1 MMVESRLREIGLE
14 VLEVK
19 LGSAKVKRDGSLPSF
34 DTISSELKPLNFELV
49 NNQQE
54 QLIEDVKHALLRLL
68 DHPID
73 EDLSLSDY
81 LSEQIAKNYSQVS
94 KTFSRQEGLT
104 IEKFFIK
111 LKIEK
116 ATEMGAAE
124 IHPVIT
130 DRTQTKTV
138 RTDRLVSLSVEA
150 AEQTERMDVPE
161 ISDAKTLRSAINNF
175 NGHVFFCD
183 EAGDN
188 AQDVWGGES
197 GRAPGFAEIG
207 VSDAGKTRTGILVG
221 PEGGFSPDEREWL
234 RSLDFVTPIT
244 LGPRILRA
252 ETAVVAAL
260 TIWQALAGDW
270 RQAPREN

>member
-116 ATEMGAAE
+116 ATEMISYDDQNFSQIAYALGYKNLQ
-124 IHPVIT
+124 H
-130 DRTQTKTV
+130 
-138 RTDRLVSLSVEA
+138 LSRQFKQVTGMTMSEYKNLN
-150 AEQTERMDVPE
+150 ENN
-161 ISDAKTLRSAINNF
+161 RS
-175 NGHVFFCD
+175 
-183 EAGDN
+183 
-188 AQDVWGGES
+188 
-197 GRAPGFAEIG
+197 
-207 VSDAGKTRTGILVG
+207 GI
-221 PEGGFSPDEREWL
+221 DKMW
-234 RSLDFVTPIT
+234 
-244 LGPRILRA
+244 
-252 ETAVVAAL
+252 
-260 TIWQALAGDW
+260 
-270 RQAPREN
+270 